1 VSEATG
7 TARPTALIVED
18 DQDTVDLLEVV
29 LTQAGFSVLTAD
41 NAADGIA
48 LAEQHAPVLA
58 TIDVTMPGMDGLEA
72 TRRIREFSST
82 YIVIISSRSQETDI
96 LAGFDAGADDYVPK
110 PIRPVELR
118 ARLAAVARRP
128 VTDLVGGDGRPAPAA
143 WAPAEEDAARSA
155 YLRQVAAGAPVGV
168 AVVEEPDEDS
178 DEDSDGDTG
187 QDTGKDGREGM
198 LEVGM
203 RFVGGW
209 VEFRGLRINP
219 ARGIVVVDDRL
230 VDLPQEHV
238 DLLEVLMYA
247 GSRTLSA
254 RQLALRVRGQ
264 NEETATTTHRQ
275 DERWIDALMSGLL
288 ARIKDDG
295 EEPRWFQALPR
306 AKYRLVKPDQDRPSG
321 GSDDATAQDDARG
334 A

>member
-1 VSEATG
+1 VSDDSG
-7 TARPTALIVED
+7 TAARPVALIIED
-18 DQDTVDLLEVV
+18 DRDTVDLLEIV

-48 LAEQHAPVLA
+48 LAQEHTPVLA

-72 TRRIREFSST
+72 TRRIRGFSST

-128 VTDLVGGDGRPAPAA
+128 VTDLVGGAGEPAPEA
-143 WAPAEEDAARSA
+143 WAPAEEDAERSA

-168 AVVEEPDEDS
+168 AVVEEPVEEDDE
-178 DEDSDGDTG
+178 
-187 QDTGKDGREGM
+187 DTGKDGREGM

-264 NEETATTTHRQ
+264 NEQTATTTHRQ
-275 DERWIDALMSGLL
+275 DERWIDALMTGLL
-288 ARIKDDG
+288 TRIKDDG
-295 EEPRWFQALPR
+295 EQARWFQALPR
-306 AKYRLVKPDQDRPSG
+306 AKYRLVKPDQDQPG
-321 GSDDATAQDDARG
+321 AGASDDG
-334 A
+334 AA

>member
-1 VSEATG
+1 MILPGVSEG
-7 TARPTALIVED
+7 PGNARPTALIIED

-29 LTQAGFSVLTAD
+29 LTQAGFSVLSASDGAT
-41 NAADGIA
+41 GIA
-48 LAEQHAPVLA
+48 LAQEHRPVLA
-58 TIDVTMPGMDGLEA
+58 TIDVTMPEMDGLEA
-72 TRRIREFSST
+72 TRRIRAFSSA
-82 YIVIISSRSQETDI
+82 YIVIISSRSQEADI

-128 VTDLVGGDGRPAPAA
+128 VTEIVGGADGTGWAPAA
-143 WAPAEEDAARSA
+143 EDAERSA
-155 YLRQVAAGAPVGV
+155 YLRQVAAGEPVE
-168 AVVEEPDEDS
+168 AEPEAEGDEA
-178 DEDSDGDTG
+178 EQDGG
-187 QDTGKDGREGM
+187 QGGREGM

-209 VEFRGLRINP
+209 IEFRGLRINP

-264 NEETATTTHRQ
+264 TEETAVTTHRQ
-275 DERWIDALMSGLL
+275 DERWIHALMTGL
-288 ARIKDDG
+288 RQGVKDTG
-295 EEPRWFQALPR
+295 PQPRWFEVLPR
-306 AKYRLVKPDQDRPSG
+306 DKYRLVQPAAPSA
-321 GSDDATAQDDARG
+321 DATA
-334 A
+334 

>member
-1 VSEATG
+1 MSDG
-7 TARPTALIVED
+7 SGNARPVALIIED

-29 LTQAGFSVLTAD
+29 LTQAGFAVLSAD

-48 LAEQHAPVLA
+48 LAQEHRPVLA

-72 TRRIREFSST
+72 TRRIRDFSAT

-128 VTDLVGGDGRPAPAA
+128 AVEGADGAQQQPPAA
-143 WAPAEEDAARSA
+143 WAPAAEDTARSEF
-155 YLRQVAAGAPVGV
+155 LRQVAAGAPVTADV
-168 AVVEEPDEDS
+168 ADEEDAE
-178 DEDSDGDTG
+178 
-187 QDTGKDGREGM
+187 TGKDGREGM

-230 VDLPQEHV
+230 VDLPQDQV
-238 DLLEVLMYA
+238 DLLEVLMYV

-254 RQLALRVRGQ
+254 RQLALRVRGET
-264 NEETATTTHRQ
+264 EETSTTPHRQ
-275 DERWIDALMSGLL
+275 DERWIAWLMDGLR
-288 ARIKDDG
+288 AGIKDDG
-295 EEPRWFQALPR
+295 PRPRWFQVLPR
-306 AKYRLVKPDQDRPSG
+306 DKYRLVQPA
-321 GSDDATAQDDARG
+321 SDDAPAQDDAGG

>member
-1 VSEATG
+1 MSDDSG
-7 TARPTALIVED
+7 NSRPVALVIED

-29 LTQAGFSVLTAD
+29 LTQAGFSVHTAD

-48 LAEQHAPVLA
+48 LAERVRPVLT
-58 TIDVTMPGMDGLEA
+58 TIDVNMPGMDGLEA

-82 YIVIISSRSQETDI
+82 YIVIISSRSLETDI

-128 VTDLVGGDGRPAPAA
+128 AVEVTDGGQPAA
-143 WAPAEEDAARSA
+143 WAPADVDAARSEF
-155 YLRQVAAGAPVGV
+155 LRRVAAGAPVGAEV
-168 AVVEEPDEDS
+168 DEDA
-178 DEDSDGDTG
+178 DEDPGR
-187 QDTGKDGREGM
+187 DGREGM

-230 VDLPQEHV
+230 VDLPQEQV
-238 DLLEVLMYA
+238 DLLEVLMYI
-247 GSRTLSA
+247 GSRTLNA
-254 RQLALRVRGQ
+254 RQLALRVRGET
-264 NEETATTTHRQ
+264 EETATTPHRQ
-275 DERWIDALMSGLL
+275 DERWIHYLMTGL
-288 ARIKDDG
+288 RSSVKDDG
-295 EEPRWFQALPR
+295 PEPRWFQVLPR
-306 AKYRLVKPDQDRPSG
+306 DRYRLVRPA
-321 GSDDATAQDDARG
+321 SDETVSD
-334 A
+334 